1 MKKYYYIK
9 DHLGS
14 IRSVIN
20 ESGTVV
26 ESYDYYPFGLKMPNR
41 TFVSGTGSKNLFT
54 GKERDNET
62 GWDYFGA
69 RYYYP
74 AIGRWLSVDPMFAT
88 FPDQSSYQYTH
99 NNPINRYDPDGKADF
114 GSAEKLNE
122 VATKIMNDV
131 KYLKRATIY
140 NVSYNDYS
148 GEQKLY
154 YDTFCNFGVRD
165 ILLEGD
171 DHSVVNMTANTMY
184 DFLSLGTNGPNSR
197 GFCATEISWDDAVR
211 YAKEGITVI
220 LAAKGKNHGHVV
232 IVAPEDLKES
242 KVWGKKVP
250 TAYNIGLENKKKTI
264 DEIWGVG
271 SKDKVKAFI
280 LNKDKNKQDEE
291 DDRAYGGYLWI
302 NFENLR

>member
-1 MKKYYYIK
+1 MPRI
-9 DHLGS
+9 DRAMAGS
-14 IRSVIN
+14 GWSAN
-20 ESGTVV
+20 
-26 ESYDYYPFGLKMPNR
+26 YYPFGEIA
-41 TFVSGTGSKNLFT
+41 SQTGSEENTHFDFT
-54 GKERDNET
+54 GQERDRET
-62 GWDYFGA
+62 GLMYFGA
-69 RYYYP
+69 RYYRSKAKIPFLWYEP